1 MSLIHPVKLSVL
13 HSIFVVCTLACNWQS
28 GQNYICLIELTP
40 CPKTPCPYKLFPAF
54 LGLYTAWTANVRQT
68 RGDLRCGTMQPLTEM
83 QQPCQILRYLLL
95 LPGRHVSKCINTIT
109 LHGFEHTGVLMECLL
124 RFNATDKLIFSIKF
138 KVRTFQIENAQL
150 INICMCDALYWPLKH
165 LLNLSSWVN
174 NEAK

>member
-13 HSIFVVCTLACNWQS
+13 HSIFVVCALACNWQS

-95 LPGRHVSKCINTIT
+95 LPGRHVSKCINTIN
-109 LHGFEHTGVLMECLL
+109 LHGFDGVPP
-124 RFNATDKLIFSIKF
+124 S
-138 KVRTFQIENAQL
+138 V
-150 INICMCDALYWPLKH
+150 
-165 LLNLSSWVN
+165 
-174 NEAK
+174 